1 MESTELVTEIVES
14 TEVIT
19 EYITEVVV
27 SCEHCETFIEYL
39 SSIDI
44 LLFRGLQIVE
54 LFLAITFAVLFVSV
68 CYNILKSFTRF

>member
-1 MESTELVTEIVES
+1 MESAELVTEIVES

-19 EYITEVVV
+19 ESITEVVV

-44 LLFRGLQIVE
+44 LLFRGLQTME
-54 LFLAITFAVLFVSV
+54 LFLAIVIAVLFVSV